1 MGSSEGFV
9 KLREEILSQVIPL
22 LDSDAIPTEDRFRI
36 ILQIAQTKGA
46 LNLYEKAFHL
56 AQELDKDDKLGAYMD
71 VLASID
77 ERIQEEA
84 ESTDD
89 GSESWNRDASP
100 QVSEGARPITVN

>member
-56 AQELDKDDKLGAYMD
+56 AQELDKDDKLSAYME

-89 GSESWNRDASP
+89 GEESQIYGASSQISED
-100 QVSEGARPITVN
+100 ARPIKVN

>member
-84 ESTDD
+84 DSTDD
-89 GSESWNRDASP
+89 GSESWNREASP
-100 QVSEGARPITVN
+100 QVSEAARPITVN